1 MSTERPPTPLPPPTP
16 PTPSATDLSGQ
27 TLTYAVLQTVPTS
40 PLTAVPPI
48 NSVQAPA
55 PINPK
60 SRHIPEAK
68 HAEINTLTLY
78 EFKDVDKMMNEDYT
92 YPETNNSTVCDIIA
106 MYLKGQKILYTEAKT
121 VCEVRLHYLM
131 LPAILITAA
140 AAILS
145 MILREQPFGA
155 TVVAVLNSV
164 NTFLL
169 TLINYLKLDARA
181 EAHRTAAYKFDK
193 LQSYMEFSSGR
204 ILFDMEAS
212 EQLTDILKK
221 VENDVRE
228 IKETN
233 QFILPE
239 KIRFTYPKLYSTNVF
254 AEVKRIQ
261 NQENLWIDKMRNIL
275 NDLQRLSVQ
284 TSTQEIENTKKELE
298 IKRAQVNETILLI
311 KNQYLGIDKTFEE
324 ELEKYRGSYARRCDC
339 CGWLKS

>member
-1 MSTERPPTPLPPPTP
+1 
-16 PTPSATDLSGQ
+16 
-27 TLTYAVLQTVPTS
+27 
-40 PLTAVPPI
+40 
-48 NSVQAPA
+48 
-55 PINPK
+55 
-60 SRHIPEAK
+60 
-68 HAEINTLTLY
+68 
-78 EFKDVDKMMNEDYT
+78 MMNADYT

-145 MILREQPFGA
+145 LILKEHPYGA
-155 TVVAVLNSV
+155 TIVSVLNSV

-212 EQLTDILKK
+212 EQLSDILKK

-261 NQENLWIDKMRNIL
+261 NQENLYIDKMRIIMNEL
-275 NDLQRLSVQ
+275 LDYRAKPP
-284 TSTQEIENTKKELE
+284 TPEIENE
-298 IKRAQVNETILLI
+298 IKQKEEKKKQITETILLI
-311 KNQYLGIDKTFEE
+311 KNHYLGIDKTFEE
-324 ELEKYRGSYARRCDC
+324 ELEIHRQASRRKCHI

>member
-1 MSTERPPTPLPPPTP
+1 MSAEHPATPVVAPPTLV
-16 PTPSATDLSGQ
+16 TDLSGQ
-27 TLTYAVLQTVPTS
+27 TLEHVTRSTS
-40 PLTAVPPI
+40 PQPRI
-48 NSVQAPA
+48 APLA
-55 PINPK
+55 E
-60 SRHIPEAK
+60 PETK
-68 HAEINTLTLY
+68 RVEISTLTLY
-78 EFKDVDKMMNEDYT
+78 EFKDVDKMMNADYT

-106 MYLKGQKILYTEAKT
+106 MYLKGQKILYTESKT

-145 MILREQPFGA
+145 MILKEQQYGA
-155 TVVAVLNSV
+155 TIVSVLNSV

-212 EQLTDILKK
+212 EHLTDILKK

-261 NQENLWIDKMRNIL
+261 NQENLWIDKMRIIL
-275 NDLQRLSVQ
+275 NDLQQLRVKTQ
-284 TSTQEIENTKKELE
+284 TPEIEKEKKSLE
-298 IKRAQVNETILLI
+298 EQKKRVSETILLI

-324 ELEKYRGSYARRCDC
+324 ELEKYRSSYARRFDC

>member
-1 MSTERPPTPLPPPTP
+1 MSRENSIVYVPPVPD
-16 PTPSATDLSGQ
+16 TDLSG
-27 TLTYAVLQTVPTS
+27 VS
-40 PLTAVPPI
+40 P
-48 NSVQAPA
+48 PA
-55 PINPK
+55 PPSPKVAHAPTPVNPQPHRKSEDKGVQIN
-60 SRHIPEAK
+60 AC
-68 HAEINTLTLY
+68 TLY